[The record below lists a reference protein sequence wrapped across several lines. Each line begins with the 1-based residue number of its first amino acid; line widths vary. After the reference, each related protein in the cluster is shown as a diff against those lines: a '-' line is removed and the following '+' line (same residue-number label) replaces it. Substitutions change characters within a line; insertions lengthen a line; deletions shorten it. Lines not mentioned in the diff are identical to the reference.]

1 MAKQQVYQTENGS
14 TIIYQKQSSF
24 NGYSFAIGF
33 RCGAQLDGQYKGLS
47 HLLEHLL
54 FSSPNPK
61 STSVLLDNVLKY
73 TINQNAYTSKDCICV
88 HFSCTDKN
96 VDHALENC
104 MKNIIGR
111 TRFTQEEIDR
121 EKQVVKHEIKMYEDG
136 LAFEMPSA
144 FDCLMDSLQ
153 ITSDTLSPLEMLGT
167 SRSLNKI
174 TPELLKTYVKRYFN
188 AENLIISVTSNKPV
202 EKVMELCRQYIL
214 PKIKPATS
222 KKFIISPPP
231 RTRIPSEKLTCGY
244 AK

>member
-1 MAKQQVYQTENGS
+1 MAKQQIFQTEQGS

-73 TINQNAYTSKDCICV
+73 TINQNAYTAEDCICV

-96 VDHALENC
+96 VDQALENC
-104 MKNIIGR
+104 MNNVIGR
-111 TRFTQEEIDR
+111 KRFTQAEIDR
-121 EKQVVKHEIKMYEDG
+121 EKEVVKHEIMMYKDG
-136 LAFEMPSA
+136 LAFELPSA
-144 FDCLMDSLQ
+144 FDCLMESLR
-153 ITSDTLSPLEMLGT
+153 INDPRLSPLEMLGT
-167 SRSLNKI
+167 SKSLNKI
-174 TPELLKTYVKRYFN
+174 TPELLNTYVKRYFN
-188 AENLIISVTSNKPV
+188 AENLIVSVTSNKPID
-202 EKVMELCRQYIL
+202 KVLQLCEQYIL
-214 PKIKPATS
+214 PKVKPATS

-231 RTRIPSEKLTCGY
+231 RANIPSKKPACCN